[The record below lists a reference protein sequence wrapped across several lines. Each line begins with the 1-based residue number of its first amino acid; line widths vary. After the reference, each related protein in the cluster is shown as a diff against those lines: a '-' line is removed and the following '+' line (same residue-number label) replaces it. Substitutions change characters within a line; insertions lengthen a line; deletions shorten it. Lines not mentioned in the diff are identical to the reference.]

1 MNKNIDKNL
10 IKVIDLLGE
19 ICPMTFIKTKLA
31 IEKINYGEKIKI
43 IYNSQEAKTN
53 VPKSLIE
60 LNHKVLKIDDISKEN
75 FYIIVEK

>member
-43 IYNSQEAKTN
+43 IYNSQEAKIN

-60 LNHKVLKIDDISKEN
+60 LNHKVLKIYDISKEN

>member
-10 IKVIDLLGE
+10 MKVIDLLGE
-19 ICPMTFIKTKLA
+19 ICPMTFVKTKLA

-43 IYNSQEAKTN
+43 IYNSQEAKIN

>member
-19 ICPMTFIKTKLA
+19 ICPMTFVKTKLA

-43 IYNSQEAKTN
+43 IYNSQEAKIN